1 MAKKNCKPIWKSKTM
16 WFNVITLTLGILE
29 VLNGVYIVDAQQL
42 LLINGVGNLLLRY
55 VTDTAVTLK

>member
-1 MAKKNCKPIWKSKTM
+1 M

-29 VLNGVYIVDAQQL
+29 VFNGVYLVGAQQL

>member
-1 MAKKNCKPIWKSKTM
+1 MAKQNCKPIWKSKTM

-29 VLNGVYIVDAQQL
+29 ILNGVYLVDTQQL

-55 VTDTAVTLK
+55 VTDAAVTLK

>member
-1 MAKKNCKPIWKSKTM
+1 MAKQNCKPIWKSKTI

-29 VLNGVYIVDAQQL
+29 VVNGVYLVDTQQL

-55 VTDTAVTLK
+55 VTNTAVTLK